1 MPEQQEQAAPR
12 SLSDEIEASFA
23 SVWAR
28 YVGARPTDV
37 EIELDGSVVRM
48 ILPGGTEQFKRAM
61 GADAEPVEGRERP
74 LTVAGYERE
83 VSKAVSKTTRRR
95 VDAMISK
102 HNAKTGIATEVFIL
116 EPPRKRY

>member
-1 MPEQQEQAAPR
+1 MPEQQEQAPPR

-28 YVGARPTDV
+28 YVGARPTGV

-48 ILPGGTEQFKRAM
+48 ILPGGTEQFKQAM
-61 GADAEPVEGRERP
+61 SEVADAADDGDRP

-83 VSKAVSKTTRRR
+83 ASKAVSKTTRRR

-102 HNAKTGIATEVFIL
+102 HNAKTGVATEVFIL